1 DTAAMCCDRQQRG
14 VPDLW
19 ILRGPVS
26 GLPSPYGAAA
36 VERLSATPDVQ
47 AEGTAPSIARAGPF
61 PRVDAPL
68 RQAGIL
74 QGKGTALPQGRCSR
88 QALLPRTG
96 NGVAAG
102 GEQDHSRRR
111 DRRGNGGVLPLQ
123 GTNGLGC
130 LRDGFNLPRARRA
143 YVSRAVLSEPRFWAV
158 HGAHDHPALPG
169 PAGPGWRSN
178 GLTPD
183 RTFRSRAGRRSS
195 PGL

>member
-1 DTAAMCCDRQQRG
+1 MSHEQRCAPLGPVGRLCGLASGVFDLLHEDDDTAAMCCDRQQRG

-74 QGKGTALPQGRCSR
+74 QGK
-88 QALLPRTG
+88 
-96 NGVAAG
+96 
-102 GEQDHSRRR
+102 
-111 DRRGNGGVLPLQ
+111 
-123 GTNGLGC
+123 
-130 LRDGFNLPRARRA
+130 
-143 YVSRAVLSEPRFWAV
+143 
-158 HGAHDHPALPG
+158 
-169 PAGPGWRSN
+169 
-178 GLTPD
+178 
-183 RTFRSRAGRRSS
+183 
-195 PGL
+195 